1 MRRIVFTVT
10 IYAITCLAQAASAG
24 TARPSILVVH
34 PPLYPLVEAI
44 TKGTGAPKLLLSSTQ
59 DSHHLQL
66 RPKQAAAIAAADII
80 IVADR
85 GLSTAL
91 LKPIQAR
98 VDKGALLIAITELEG
113 VDPLPYRAYNGFTKT
128 DEAHEGYIDPHI
140 WLDPVRMARAVTA
153 LAAIMGTWDMANE
166 ATYQMNALALAAHLR
181 EEVDSGIRMLLAS
194 RSATSKK
201 SAISYITYHDAYQY
215 FEQRY
220 GLSPTGYIT
229 QRPEEYIGAKA
240 MKTLMESARDTRVR
254 CLISETQSPLT
265 KRFALYTE
273 ARIELLSPERLY
285 AAKDAPSASWVRN
298 DYDRLLIKVAHTFGE
313 CIGGKKQSAEQ

>member
-1 MRRIVFTVT
+1 MRRVCFIAT

-24 TARPSILVVH
+24 SAHPKILVVH

-44 TKGTGAPKLLLSSTQ
+44 TKGTGAPELLLSSIQ

-66 RPKQAAAIAAADII
+66 RPKQAASIASADII
-80 IVADR
+80 IIADR

-91 LKPIQAR
+91 LKTIQAR
-98 VDKGALLIAITELEG
+98 VDKGATLIAITELDG
-113 VDPLPYRAYNGFTKT
+113 VDPLPYRTQNHFTQHR
-128 DEAHEGYIDPHI
+128 EEHEGYIDPHI
-140 WLDPVRMARAVTA
+140 WLDPVRMAKAVTA
-153 LAAIMGTWDMANE
+153 LARLMGKRDMANE
-166 ATYQMNALALAAHLR
+166 AVYAMNARALAAHLR
-181 EEVDSGIRMLLAS
+181 EDVDKGVRTLMAS
-194 RSATSKK
+194 RPEASKK
-201 SAISYITYHDAYQY
+201 DIIAYITYHDAYQY

-240 MKTLMESARDTRVR
+240 MKTLMEAARETQVR

-273 ARIELLSPERLY
+273 SKIMLLSPERLY
-285 AAKDAPSASWVRN
+285 AAKDAPSVSWIRN
-298 DYDRLLIKVAHTFGE
+298 DYDRLLAKVAFTFSS
-313 CIGGKKQSAEQ
+313 CIGGKAD

>member
-1 MRRIVFTVT
+1 MRRIVFVVT

-24 TARPSILVVH
+24 SARPSILVVH

-44 TKGTGAPKLLLSSTQ
+44 TKGTGTPGLLLGSTQ

-66 RPKQAAAIAAADII
+66 RPKQAAAIATADII
-80 IVADR
+80 IIADR

-91 LKPIQAR
+91 LKSLQAR
-98 VDKGALLIAITELEG
+98 VDKGAILIAITELDG
-113 VDPLPYRAYNGFTKT
+113 VDPLPYRTRNGFTKT

-140 WLDPVRMARAVTA
+140 WLDPVRMAKAVTA
-153 LAAIMGTWDMANE
+153 LAAIMGKYDMAN
-166 ATYQMNALALAAHLR
+166 AAAYQMNAQALALHLR
-181 EEVDSGIRMLLAS
+181 EDVDNGVRTLLAS
-194 RSATSKK
+194 RPPASKK
-201 SAISYITYHDAYQY
+201 GKISYITYHDAYQY

-220 GLSPTGYIT
+220 ELSPTGYIT

-240 MKTLMESARDTRVR
+240 MKTLMEAAREKRVR

-273 ARIELLSPERLY
+273 ATIMLLSPERLY
-285 AAKDAPSASWVRN
+285 AAKDAPTGSWIRN
-298 DYDRLLIKVAHTFGE
+298 DYDRLLAKVAHTFGD
-313 CIGGKKQSAEQ
+313 CIGGKGE